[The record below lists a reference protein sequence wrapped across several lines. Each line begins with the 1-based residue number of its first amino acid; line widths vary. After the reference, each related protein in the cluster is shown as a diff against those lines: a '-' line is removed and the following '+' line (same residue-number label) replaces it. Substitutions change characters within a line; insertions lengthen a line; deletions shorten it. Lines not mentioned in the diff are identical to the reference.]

1 MRITLLFVLLT
12 ACGKPAPTPVDAT
25 VDAVRPKADA
35 IDLMDRRD
43 PMTGMIAPDTCEYC
57 R

>member
-1 MRITLLFVLLT
+1 MRIVLMAVLLT
-12 ACGKPAPTPVDAT
+12 ACGKPAPAPVDAT
-25 VDAVRPKADA
+25 VDAAQPKADA

-43 PMTGMIAPDTCEYC
+43 PMTGMIAPEPCEAC

>member
-1 MRITLLFVLLT
+1 MKIVLVFVLLT
-12 ACGKPAPTPVDAT
+12 ACGKPAPAPVDAT
-25 VDAVRPKADA
+25 VDAARPKPDA

-43 PMTGMIAPDTCEYC
+43 PMTGMIAPDFCENC